1 MLLDVDFINS
11 LHNPFMVKSFHRLW
25 KNNGYL
31 LALVVPCGLSNI
43 HETFPMNKSFF
54 FFLDSEKGSIFHT

>member
-25 KNNGYL
+25 K
-31 LALVVPCGLSNI
+31 
-43 HETFPMNKSFF
+43 K
-54 FFLDSEKGSIFHT
+54 